1 MRAQKRKARIKAA
14 KRARPVPAILVNFV
28 SIAEALARLF
38 GPIVE
43 IVLHD
48 LRTGKI
54 AHIANLW
61 LGRAVGDSSQLDLEK
76 AEFSDGV
83 EVLGP
88 YEKAGPQGERVR
100 SVTAV
105 LRNPDGVAIAL
116 LCVNLDFSKLDA
128 MTNLISGLFPDKTLA
143 PYPEAFRKDWQEQL
157 NAVIRDYL
165 LDKRTTLARLDR
177 SEREELIASIDDRG
191 IFEIRHS
198 AKYVAVQLGISRA
211 TLYNVLNRKRCQ
223 LRSVVRSRG

>member
-1 MRAQKRKARIKAA
+1 M
-14 KRARPVPAILVNFV
+14 NYV

-54 AHIANLW
+54 AHIANVW
-61 LGRAVGDSSQLDLEK
+61 LGRDVGDSSQLDLEN
-76 AEFSDGV
+76 ANFSDE

-100 SVTAV
+100 SATAV
-105 LRNPDGVAIAL
+105 LRNLDGVAIAL

-128 MTNLISGLFPDKTLA
+128 MSNLISGLFPDKTLA
-143 PYPEAFRKDWQEQL
+143 PYPDAFRKDWQEQL
-157 NAVIRDYL
+157 NSVIRDFL
-165 LDKRTTLARLDR
+165 LEKRTTLARLDR

-211 TLYNVLNRKRCQ
+211 TVYNVLNRKRCQ
-223 LRSVVRSRG
+223 LRGVARSRIR